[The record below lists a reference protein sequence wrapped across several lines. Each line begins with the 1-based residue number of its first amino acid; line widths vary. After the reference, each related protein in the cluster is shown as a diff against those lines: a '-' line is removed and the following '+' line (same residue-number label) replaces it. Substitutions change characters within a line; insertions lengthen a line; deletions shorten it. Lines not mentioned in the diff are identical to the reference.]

1 MSEKIK
7 ILGAAGVPKE
17 MVERL
22 EWEIGP
28 VELLS
33 SDGEEEIIKAIQDK
47 QVFIVRSKPK
57 VTARIIQN
65 APQLKV
71 VARSGVGTDNID
83 RKACEERGIKVINTP
98 EASAS
103 SVAELTI
110 GLSITLLRHLYPACH
125 SLKEGKWLKGEYTG
139 RTIEGK
145 TWGVIGFGSIGRRVT
160 DIAKALR
167 AEVLAYDPYVP
178 DEEFTKRGV
187 KRILR
192 LEELLERSDIVS
204 IHVNLSQETEGMIS
218 EETLHKMKKGAY
230 LINTSRGKIINQKA
244 LEKAL
249 EEGYL
254 GGAALDVYEV
264 EPPTDQEL
272 LCLPNLIC
280 TPHIGGSTEEAFLNA
295 TEVLI
300 RKLKEIFQIGEGAPL
315 GY

>member
-1 MSEKIK
+1 MDKKIK
-7 ILGAAGVPKE
+7 ILGAAGTPQE

-22 EWEIGP
+22 EREIGP
-28 VELLS
+28 VEVLS
-33 SDGEEEIIKAIQDK
+33 SDSEEEIIKAIQDK

-57 VTARIIQN
+57 VTSRIIQS

-71 VARSGVGTDNID
+71 IARPGVGIDNID

-110 GLSITLLRHLYPACH
+110 GLAITLLHYIYPTCH
-125 SLKEGKWLKGEYTG
+125 SLKEGKWLKEEYTG
-139 RTIEGK
+139 KTIEGK
-145 TWGVIGFGSIGRRVT
+145 TWGIIGFGGIGRRVAE
-160 DIAKALR
+160 IVKVLR

-187 KRILR
+187 KRILQ
-192 LEELLERSDIVS
+192 LEELLEQSDIVS
-204 IHVNLSQETEGMIS
+204 IHVVLNQETEGMFS
-218 EETLHKMKKGAY
+218 EELLHKMKKGAY
-230 LINTSRGKIINQKA
+230 LINTSRGKVINQKA

-264 EPPTDQEL
+264 EPPMDQEL
-272 LCLPNLIC
+272 LSLPNLIC

-295 TEVLI
+295 TEILV
-300 RKLKEIFQIGEGAPL
+300 RKIKEIFHIEETAPL
-315 GY
+315 GS